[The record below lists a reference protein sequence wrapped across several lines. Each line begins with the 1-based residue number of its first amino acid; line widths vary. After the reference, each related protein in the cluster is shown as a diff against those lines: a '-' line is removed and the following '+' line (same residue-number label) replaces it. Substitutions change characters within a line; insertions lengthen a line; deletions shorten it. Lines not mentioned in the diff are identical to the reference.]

1 MEHTITI
8 ELEIPQEWVADLQD
22 QATLLEVLGLGLQ
35 ERRFRRA
42 LALYEAGAGSLGYVA
57 ELVGLSKHVLM
68 EEARKR
74 GIHPQY
80 DEHFVDQ
87 DLGQ

>member
-1 MEHTITI
+1 M
-8 ELEIPQEWVADLQD
+8 
-22 QATLLEVLGLGLQ
+22 LGLGLQ

-42 LALYEAGAGSLGYVA
+42 LALYEAGVGSLGYVA
-57 ELVGLSKHVLM
+57 ELVGLSKRVLM

-80 DEHFVDQ
+80 DELFADRV
-87 DLGQ
+87 LGQ